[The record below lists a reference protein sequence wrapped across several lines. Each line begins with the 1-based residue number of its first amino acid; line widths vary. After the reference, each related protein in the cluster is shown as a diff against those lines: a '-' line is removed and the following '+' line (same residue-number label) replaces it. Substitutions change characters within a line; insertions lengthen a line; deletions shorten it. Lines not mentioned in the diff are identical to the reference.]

1 MDIYDLIDAKVVRYG
16 EIVVCLFEHCNL
28 KCAFC
33 PQDHSSILGASYE
46 EIMEKVDPIVEWIN
60 NNSRQQEYKI
70 HLMGGEL
77 FQDRWIEE
85 GFLDTYQ
92 DLITLIAA
100 KSKAKIHFNFITNLV
115 FENRKPVMD
124 FLNHNDL
131 KVSISYDPAGRFSKS
146 DLEIFTRNIIYF
158 QDHIEMVSIVA
169 TKQNIDRI
177 LAGDQLFEDLY
188 FNYTCDFDHFLPSV
202 STSRILM
209 PSEKDLFEF
218 YKVLVSKY
226 PNCLNIEHFVNDK
239 PANKMICTRG
249 NSLTIMPD
257 GAKPQGCSGSVF
269 LKDAQTEELGGP
281 KIVEN
286 FLDKYNCFECE
297 YFQRCPL
304 SCFIK
309 EDYKHIEQDMDECV
323 FKATF
328 RYADSIYKPTAR

>member
-1 MDIYDLIDAKVVRYG
+1 MDIYDLIDTKVVRYG

-28 KCAFC
+28 RCAFC
-33 PQDHSSILGASYE
+33 PQDHFSIVGASYE
-46 EIMEKVDPIVEWIN
+46 EITSKIEPIVKWIN
-60 NNSRQQEYKI
+60 NNPRQQDYKI

-85 GFLDTYQ
+85 GFLDYYQ
-92 DLITLIAA
+92 DLITLISARANA
-100 KSKAKIHFNFITNLV
+100 KVHFNFITNLV

-124 FLNHNDL
+124 FLNRNEL

-146 DLEIFTRNIIYF
+146 DLETFTRNIIYF

-177 LAGDQLFEDLY
+177 IIGDQLFEDLY
-188 FNYTCDFDHFLPSV
+188 ANYTCDFDHFLPGV
-202 STSRILM
+202 ATSRILM
-209 PSEKDLFEF
+209 PSEKELFEF
-218 YKVLVSKY
+218 YKVLVNKY
-226 PNCLNIEHFVNDK
+226 PRCLNIDHFVNDK

-328 RYADSIYKPTAR
+328 RYADSIYKSTAR

>member
-1 MDIYDLIDAKVVRYG
+1 MDIYDLIDTKVVRYG

-28 KCAFC
+28 RCAFC
-33 PQDHSSILGASYE
+33 PQDHSSIVGASYE
-46 EIMEKVDPIVEWIN
+46 EITSKIEPIVKWIN
-60 NNSRQQEYKI
+60 NNPRQQDYKI

-85 GFLDTYQ
+85 GFLDYYQ
-92 DLITLIAA
+92 DLITLISARANA
-100 KSKAKIHFNFITNLV
+100 KVHFNFITNLV

-124 FLNHNDL
+124 FLNRNEL

-146 DLEIFTRNIIYF
+146 DLETFTRNIIYF

-177 LAGDQLFEDLY
+177 IIGDQLFEDLY
-188 FNYTCDFDHFLPSV
+188 ANYTCDFDHFLPGV
-202 STSRILM
+202 ATSRILM
-209 PSEKDLFEF
+209 PSEKELFEF
-218 YKVLVSKY
+218 YKVLVNKY
-226 PNCLNIEHFVNDK
+226 PRCLNIDHFVNDK

-328 RYADSIYKPTAR
+328 RYADSIYKSTAR

>member
-1 MDIYDLIDAKVVRYG
+1 MNIYDLIDTKVVRYG

-33 PQDHSSILGASYE
+33 PQDHNSVLGASRK
-46 EIMEKVDPIVEWIN
+46 EIMAKVDPIIDWIN
-60 NNSRQQEYKI
+60 NNPRKQAYKI

-77 FQDRWIEE
+77 FQDRWIEK
-85 GFLDTYQ
+85 GFLDIYD
-92 DLITLIAA
+92 DLILYIDSNTDPD
-100 KSKAKIHFNFITNLV
+100 IHFNFITNLV
-115 FENRKPVMD
+115 FENRKPVLD

-131 KVSISYDPAGRFSKS
+131 RVSISYDPAGRFSKS

-177 LAGDQLFEDLY
+177 IAGDQLFEDLY
-188 FNYTCDFDHFLPSV
+188 TNYTCDFDHFLPSV
-202 STSRILM
+202 ATSRILM
-209 PSEKDLFEF
+209 PSEKELFQF
-218 YKVLVSKY
+218 YKALVNKY
-226 PNCLNIEHFVNDK
+226 PRCLNIDHFVNDK

-328 RYADSIYKPTAR
+328 RYADSIYKPTTR

>member
-1 MDIYDLIDAKVVRYG
+1 MNIYDLIDTKVVRYG

-33 PQDHSSILGASYE
+33 PQDHNSILGASYD
-46 EIMEKVDPIVEWIN
+46 EIMEKVSPIVNWIN
-60 NNSRQQEYKI
+60 NNPRQQAYKI

-77 FQDRWIEE
+77 FQDRWIDQ
-85 GFLDTYQ
+85 GFLKHYE
-92 DLITLIAA
+92 DLISLIDIQT
-100 KSKAKIHFNFITNLV
+100 KSDIHFNFITNLV

-124 FLNHNDL
+124 FLDRNDL

-177 LAGDQLFEDLY
+177 IAGDQLFEDLY
-188 FNYTCDFDHFLPSV
+188 TNYTCDFDHFLPSV
-202 STSRILM
+202 ATSRILM
-209 PSEKDLFEF
+209 PSEKELFEF
-218 YKVLVSKY
+218 YKVLVNKY
-226 PNCLNIEHFVNDK
+226 PRCLNIDHFVNDK

-281 KIVEN
+281 QIVEN
-286 FLDKYNCFECE
+286 FLGKYNCFECE

-328 RYADSIYKPTAR
+328 RYADSIYKPTTR

>member
-1 MDIYDLIDAKVVRYG
+1 MDIYDLIDTKVVRYG

-28 KCAFC
+28 RCAFC
-33 PQDHSSILGASYE
+33 PQDHSSIVGASYE
-46 EIMEKVDPIVEWIN
+46 EITSKIEPIVEWIN
-60 NNSRQQEYKI
+60 NNPRQQDYKI

-85 GFLDTYQ
+85 GFLDYYQ
-92 DLITLIAA
+92 DLITLISARANA
-100 KSKAKIHFNFITNLV
+100 KVHFNFITNLV

-124 FLNHNDL
+124 FLNRNEL

-146 DLEIFTRNIIYF
+146 DLETFTRNIIYF

-177 LAGDQLFEDLY
+177 IIGDQLFEDLY
-188 FNYTCDFDHFLPSV
+188 ANYTCDFDHFLPGV
-202 STSRILM
+202 ATSRILM
-209 PSEKDLFEF
+209 PSEKELFEF
-218 YKVLVSKY
+218 YKVLVNKY
-226 PNCLNIEHFVNDK
+226 PRCLNIDHFVNDK

-328 RYADSIYKPTAR
+328 RYADSIYKSTAR

>member
-1 MDIYDLIDAKVVRYG
+1 MDIYDLIDTKVVRYG

-28 KCAFC
+28 RCAFC
-33 PQDHSSILGASYE
+33 PQDHFSIVGASYE
-46 EIMEKVDPIVEWIN
+46 EITSKIEPIVEWIN
-60 NNSRQQEYKI
+60 NNPRQQDYKI

-85 GFLDTYQ
+85 GFLDYYQ
-92 DLITLIAA
+92 DLITLISARANA
-100 KSKAKIHFNFITNLV
+100 KVHFNFITNLV

-124 FLNHNDL
+124 FLNRNEL

-146 DLEIFTRNIIYF
+146 DLETFTRNIIYF

-177 LAGDQLFEDLY
+177 IIGDQLFEDLY
-188 FNYTCDFDHFLPSV
+188 ANYTCDFDHFLPGV
-202 STSRILM
+202 ATSRILM
-209 PSEKDLFEF
+209 PSEKELFEF
-218 YKVLVSKY
+218 YKVLVNKY
-226 PNCLNIEHFVNDK
+226 PRCLNIDHFVNDK

-328 RYADSIYKPTAR
+328 RYADSIYKSTAR